1 MIRHFV
7 ENAPDSDDDASST
20 INGSVNKNKIEKLR
34 CNESVDNENGDVGNN
49 EDDVSVIRVVKDG
62 GVGNNGDNGS
72 VGNNEDD
79 VSVISEVKDGGVGNN
94 GDDGSDEDS
103 NIEAEKDDRIG
114 VEKDSNVENKEDDG
128 EPGDKELGNIRSK
141 EDGNENEEDSNEGDD
156 TSGGVIRGNN
166 TCQDYWCGSDDDF
179 DFNEMA
185 KEAELRALANE
196 EVDKALLA
204 SNTEDHNYSPGNIY
218 VEFVPE

>member
-20 INGSVNKNKIEKLR
+20 INGSVNKNKIEKLS
-34 CNESVDNENGDVGNN
+34 CNESVDNEKGDVGNN
-49 EDDVSVIRVVKDG
+49 EDDVSVIRV
-62 GVGNNGDNGS
+62 
-72 VGNNEDD
+72 
-79 VSVISEVKDGGVGNN
+79 VKDGGVGNN

-114 VEKDSNVENKEDDG
+114 VEKDVENKEDDG

-156 TSGGVIRGNN
+156 TSDGVIRGNN

-204 SNTEDHNYSPGNIY
+204 SNMEDHNYSPGNIY

>member
-49 EDDVSVIRVVKDG
+49 EDDVSVI
-62 GVGNNGDNGS
+62 
-72 VGNNEDD
+72 
-79 VSVISEVKDGGVGNN
+79 SEVKDGGVRNN
-94 GDDGSDEDS
+94 GDDGSVGSDEDR

-114 VEKDSNVENKEDDG
+114 VEKDVENKEDDG

-156 TSGGVIRGNN
+156 TSDGVIRGNN

>member
-34 CNESVDNENGDVGNN
+34 CNESVDNEDGNIKNGD
-49 EDDVSVIRVVKDG
+49 
-62 GVGNNGDNGS
+62 

-94 GDDGSDEDS
+94 GDDGSVGSDEDS

-156 TSGGVIRGNN
+156 TSDGVIRGNN

-185 KEAELRALANE
+185 KEAELRSLANE

>member
-20 INGSVNKNKIEKLR
+20 INGSVNKNKIEKLS

-49 EDDVSVIRVVKDG
+49 EDDVSVI
-62 GVGNNGDNGS
+62 
-72 VGNNEDD
+72 
-79 VSVISEVKDGGVGNN
+79 SEVKDGGVRNN
-94 GDDGSDEDS
+94 GDDGSVGSDEDR

-114 VEKDSNVENKEDDG
+114 VEKDVENKEDDG

-156 TSGGVIRGNN
+156 TSDGVIRGNN